1 MVCYWLV
8 LWGPCFFFLTMLH
21 IWWFLWFVAA
31 VFENTRTCVRNILN
45 QGENVFPLQGEEER
59 IVLYV
64 LCYYCWF
71 YWVHC
76 FHFLWHTKMVRV
88 FCENGVCFSEVLAAS
103 CFQYSLVLWLRVFFH
118 IQTVVESVP
127 RQSEKTAVKKGKP
140 QRHAAE
146 MQRGWQGRFFTLFLY
161 WINGFADVYLF
172 SPLAFSF
179 LWTFTLL
186 SCTHTDYVTLLTSYY
201 CQCWGSNTTHRV
213 DSAFPVHIRMAL
225 LITAFRLR
233 EVHSCVFCCCL
244 AHRRRA
250 AKEMRGIS
258 LGAWIKFAMG
268 DRCHVRT
275 GAMCQ

>member
-103 CFQYSLVLWLRVFFH
+103 CFQYSLVLWLRVFFSH
-118 IQTVVESVP
+118 SNCCRICAKAIRKKVLLS
-127 RQSEKTAVKKGKP
+127 KKGN
-140 QRHAAE
+140 HSG
-146 MQRGWQGRFFTLFLY
+146 MQLKCKEADRDDSLLY
-161 WINGFADVYLF
+161 FYI
-172 SPLAFSF
+172 
-179 LWTFTLL
+179 
-186 SCTHTDYVTLLTSYY
+186 
-201 CQCWGSNTTHRV
+201 
-213 DSAFPVHIRMAL
+213 
-225 LITAFRLR
+225 
-233 EVHSCVFCCCL
+233 E
-244 AHRRRA
+244 
-250 AKEMRGIS
+250 
-258 LGAWIKFAMG
+258 
-268 DRCHVRT
+268 
-275 GAMCQ
+275 